1 MLQCEAVIRQAFAS
15 DPHAPF
21 VAAGLRNQLVDVG
34 RFHEALAYDRLAVAA
49 MPYMAG
55 RLSASTALLEGL
67 GARIA
72 AEQQFQRARRWWP
85 EFDQVFDAR
94 FKGMLDRG
102 DGAFELANRLFPN
115 LMADDPKVQDR
126 LFLAWHEEVGL
137 SVLSTPALAPLRND
151 PRFIPIA
158 KRVGLIRYWRQDH
171 LPDFCTFGHERVC
184 NVILGK

>member
-1 MLQCEAVIRQAFAS
+1 
-15 DPHAPF
+15 
-21 VAAGLRNQLVDVG
+21 
-34 RFHEALAYDRLAVAA
+34 
-49 MPYMAG
+49 
-55 RLSASTALLEGL
+55 
-67 GARIA
+67 
-72 AEQQFQRARRWWP
+72 
-85 EFDQVFDAR
+85 
-94 FKGMLDRG
+94 MLDRG
-102 DGAFELANRLFPN
+102 SLEDAAAFASVIPPDAHAVDRQAIASIASDVMAKRPERVQSRCLASSASSNVDHFCLVALIRVNDLDGAFELANRLFPN
-115 LMADDPKVQDR
+115 LMSDDPKVQDR